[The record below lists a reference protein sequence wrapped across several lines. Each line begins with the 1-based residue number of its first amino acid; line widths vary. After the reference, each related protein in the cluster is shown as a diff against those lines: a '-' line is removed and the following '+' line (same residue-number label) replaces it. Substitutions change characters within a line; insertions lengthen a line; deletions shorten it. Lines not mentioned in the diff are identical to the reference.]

1 MGLRE
6 GRLLLGEGLLCLP
19 SPRPHAHIPDPVAAR
34 KSLEDYGWGVLIATE
49 FLSSCYR

>member
-19 SPRPHAHIPDPVAAR
+19 SPPPHPHIPDPVAAR
-34 KSLEDYGWGVLIATE
+34 KSLGGLWTE
-49 FLSSCYR
+49 SPHSH